1 MRILFVAAEAA
12 PLAKVGGMGDVVGAL
27 PQVLRKMGHD
37 VRVFMPYY
45 GFMADKIEIPQEPVW
60 SGYAMFNDF
69 AVYETVLPDTEVPLY
84 LFGHPAFDGRNVY
97 GGDDEAWRFTFFAN
111 GAAEFAWNFWK
122 PQVIHCHDWHTGMI
136 PVWMHETS
144 DIGTVFTI
152 HNLAYQGPWRWKL
165 EQMTWCPWFMQGHN
179 TMAAAVQYADRVNT
193 VSPTYAQ
200 QIQTPEYGE
209 ELEGLLSFI
218 GDKLS
223 GILNGID
230 MERFDPETDTQLPK
244 AFGVE
249 TLEKRRAN
257 KVTVQEEMGLEVNSD
272 AFLVGLVSR
281 LVDQK
286 GIDLI
291 LQTMDRFLAYTDAQ
305 FVLLGTGDRYYEN
318 QLWELASRYRGRMAV
333 YLLYSDGIGRRIYG
347 GSDAFLMPSRFEP
360 CGISQMIA
368 MRYGCIPIVRRTGG
382 LVDTVKHHDPMNQA
396 GTGYCF
402 DRYEPLDLY
411 TCLVRAWEGYRY
423 KDAWKSL
430 QERAMQQNF
439 SWDKS
444 AVEYVR
450 LYAEILG
457 VDYKT
462 QLDVNEKKKKDEKV
476 KGKKG

>member
-12 PLAKVGGMGDVVGAL
+12 PLAKIGGMGDVVGAL
-27 PQVLRKMGHD
+27 PKVLRAMGHD
-37 VRVFMPYY
+37 VRIFMPYY
-45 GFMADKIEIPQEPVW
+45 GFLPDKMAVPTEPVW
-60 SGYAMFNDF
+60 WGYAMFNDF
-69 AVYETVLPDTEVPLY
+69 AVYEATLPNTDIPLY

-97 GGDDEAWRFTFFAN
+97 GGEDEAWRFTFFAN

-122 PQVIHCHDWHTGMI
+122 PQLIHCHDWHTGMI
-136 PVWMHETS
+136 PVWMHDTS

-152 HNLAYQGPWRWKL
+152 HNLAYQGPWRGQL
-165 EQMTWCPWFMQGHN
+165 ETMTWCPWYMQGHN
-179 TMAAAVQYADRVNT
+179 TMAAAVQFADRVNT

-200 QIQTPEYGE
+200 QIQTADYGE

-218 GDKLS
+218 SGKLS

-230 MERFDPETDTQLPK
+230 MDLFEPAKDSQLTQNFTADTLDQ
-244 AFGVE
+244 
-249 TLEKRRAN
+249 RRLN
-257 KVTVQEEMGLEVNSD
+257 KVALQEELGLEVNSET
-272 AFLVGLVSR
+272 FLVGMVGR
-281 LVDQK
+281 LVEQK
-286 GIDLI
+286 GLDLV
-291 LQTMDRFLAYTDAQ
+291 LQTLDRFLAYTNAQ
-305 FVLLGTGDRYYEN
+305 FVLLGTGDRYYET
-318 QLWELASRYRGRMAV
+318 QLWQLASRYRGRMAV

-382 LVDTVKHHDPMNQA
+382 LVDTVTHHDPMKAQ

-423 KDAWKSL
+423 QDAWRAL
-430 QERAMQQNF
+430 QQRAMDQDF

-444 AVEYVR
+444 AVDYIK
-450 LYAEILG
+450 LYSDILG
-457 VDYKT
+457 IDYKT
-462 QLDVNEKKKKDEKV
+462 QLSVKEKP
-476 KGKKG
+476 